1 VFAELQRCVRERG
14 PAPFVTWLS
23 SAGRIELST
32 VTFANAVSKA
42 GNFLVD
48 GLELAEDSKINVTLG
63 NHWQSP
69 VWLATAL
76 SVGIELCDQGEILVA
91 HSNAIQSWTGASEQ
105 LIVVSQDPF
114 GMPEKNLPEG
124 YLNGSAEVRNFGDYF
139 AHTWENSG
147 SVISFAGMNYS
158 WVELAK
164 VSELQRIERGIEP
177 GNRVGLSGNFDL
189 MQSVIYQVVMPVMSG
204 ISVVLIDQANP
215 DISKIAEQEKIA
227 KFVALA

>member
-1 VFAELQRCVRERG
+1 MRERG

-23 SAGRIELST
+23 SVGRIELST

-48 GLELAEDSKINVTLG
+48 GLELEEDSKINVILG

-76 SVGIELCDQGEILVA
+76 SVGIELSDQGEILVA
-91 HSNAIQSWTGASEQ
+91 HSSAIQSWTGPSEQ

-114 GMPEKNLPEG
+114 GMPQKDLPEG
-124 YLNGSAEVRNFGDYF
+124 VINGSAEVRNFGDYF
-139 AHTWENSG
+139 APSWVNSG
-147 SVISFAGMNYS
+147 TVLSFAGTNYS
-158 WVELAK
+158 WDELVK
-164 VSELQRIERGIEP
+164 VSDSERIATGIET

-189 MQSVIYQVVMPVMSG
+189 LQSVIYQVVMPVMSG
-204 ISVVLIDQANP
+204 ISVVLIDQENP
-215 DISKIAEQEKIA
+215 DVSKIAEQEKIA

>member
-1 VFAELQRCVRERG
+1 MFGELQRCVRERG

-23 SAGRIELST
+23 SVGRIELST
-32 VTFANAVSKA
+32 LTFANAVSKA

-48 GLELAEDSKINVTLG
+48 GLELEEDSKMNVTLG

-91 HSNAIQSWTGASEQ
+91 HSNAIQSWIGPSEH

-114 GMPEKNLPEG
+114 GMPEKHLPEG
-124 YLNGSAEVRNFGDYF
+124 FINGSAEVRNFGDYF
-139 AHTWENSG
+139 APTWENSG
-147 SVISFAGMNYS
+147 SVLSFAGINYS
-158 WVELAK
+158 WEELVK
-164 VSELQRIERGIEP
+164 VSESQRIKRGIEP

-189 MQSVIYQVVMPVMSG
+189 RQAVIYQVIMPVVSG
-204 ISVVLIDQANP
+204 ISVVLIDQVNP

-227 KFVALA
+227 HFVALA